1 MGDGFGI
8 SGRRIL
14 VALKLDTGR
23 ARRGKI
29 GRPAWSERNHPIMQ
43 FDVDP
48 RTRRQ
53 GRFPHELAMVNL
65 LVFNLMLCAGILAG
79 TMARKGSPLEHYK
92 LWLVAVPLAMS
103 LVVIAYTIRRAARA
117 EPGTPWF
124 AAAHWTITSRRYRV
138 LLVAYLAG
146 AALVGL
152 GWLLSTASPN
162 LQEVMFVAL
171 VRVAVAPMLIT
182 VMVVAVLE
190 SSALFQAN
198 SGEVPDGIVAR
209 MSPPG
214 DVMQTD

>member
-1 MGDGFGI
+1 
-8 SGRRIL
+8 
-14 VALKLDTGR
+14 
-23 ARRGKI
+23 
-29 GRPAWSERNHPIMQ
+29 MQ
-43 FDVDP
+43 FDVDA

-92 LWLVAVPLAMS
+92 LWLVSMPLAMS
-103 LVVIAYTIRRAARA
+103 LAVIAYTFRRAARA
-117 EPGTPWF
+117 PSEVPWF
-124 AAAHWTITSRRYRV
+124 AAAHWAITWRRYRV

-146 AALVGL
+146 AVLVGC
-152 GWLLSTASPN
+152 GWLLSQASPN

-171 VRVAVAPMLIT
+171 VRVAVAPMLVA

-198 SGEVPDGIVAR
+198 SGEVPDGIVALL
-209 MSPPG
+209 PPPA
-214 DVMQTD
+214 DIARPA